1 MGKLLPRDLER
12 CIGEQMVIYYE
23 RLTAALKEVTF
34 EQLFDVNPYSFSL
47 EQSGNVGQIAMD
59 SLNESLRPV
68 RDQLLE
74 DVLREVAI
82 FVAGQVFGGCRSSL
96 PGMDVEFVNH
106 DTYYAVAI
114 ELGSERTGNSR
125 PRMPAQ
131 EIRDAVVRSTNTPL
145 PVQPVLGV
153 CWGKAPASFLPDG
166 MLRVEGQQFWYLVS
180 DDPYLHID
188 LVKPL
193 SRQASRKSEG
203 FGLARAGA
211 ATLLFMKF
219 YELFCGRSGTV
230 KWGRLA
236 QYTSGNYNPGE
247 FPPKQQ

>member
-23 RLTAALKEVTF
+23 RLTATLKEVTF
-34 EQLFDVNPYSFSL
+34 EQLFEVNPYSFRL

-74 DVLREVAI
+74 DALREIAI

-96 PGMDVEFVNH
+96 PGMDVEFVNRG
-106 DTYYAVAI
+106 TYYAVAI
-114 ELGSERTGNSR
+114 ELGPERAGNSR
-125 PRMPAQ
+125 PRMSAQ
-131 EIRDAVVRSTNTPL
+131 EICDAVVRSTNTLL
-145 PVQPVLGV
+145 PVQPALGV
-153 CWGKAPASFLPDG
+153 CWGKAPASYLPDG
-166 MLRVEGQQFWYLVS
+166 TLSVEGQQFWYLVS

-193 SRQASRKSEG
+193 RRQVLRNNEG
-203 FGLARAGA
+203 FRLARDGT
-211 ATLLFMKF
+211 ATRLFMKF
-219 YELFCGRSGTV
+219 YELFCGRRGVV

-236 QYTSGNYNPGE
+236 QYTSGNYTPGE
-247 FPPKQQ
+247 FPPQRQ